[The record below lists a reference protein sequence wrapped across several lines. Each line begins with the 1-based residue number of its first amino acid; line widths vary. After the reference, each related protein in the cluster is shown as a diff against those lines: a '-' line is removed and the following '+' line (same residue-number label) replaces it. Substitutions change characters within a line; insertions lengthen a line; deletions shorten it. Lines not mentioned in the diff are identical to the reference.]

1 MERLEDFA
9 PAVVTAA
16 GSPTGR
22 PRLVAIDGRG
32 GGGKSALAERLGRAV
47 PSSTTV
53 HTDDVA
59 WWHSRF
65 GWTDLMI
72 EGILMPLR
80 AGEDVRYQP
89 PAWKQRGREGRL
101 EVPAASTMVL
111 IEGVGAAR
119 RELTNLIDAAIW
131 VQSDF
136 DLAMKRGLVRDMH
149 RDGTDHASAQR
160 EWDEWAAEEI
170 PFLSTDRPWDRAD
183 FIVAGTPSVSHDP
196 AVHVVTAPPL
206 PQHDTDADAT
216 QLPPTALHV
225 PTSAPCPM

>member
-9 PAVVTAA
+9 TAVVTTA
-16 GSPTGR
+16 GSPAGR

-32 GGGKSALAERLGRAV
+32 GGGKSALAERLSRAV
-47 PSSTTV
+47 PGSTTV

-65 GWTDLMI
+65 GWADLMA

-89 PAWKQRGREGRL
+89 PAWKKRGRQGVL
-101 EVPAASTMVL
+101 DVPATSTMVF

-119 RELTNLIDAAIW
+119 RELTHLIDAAIW

-136 DLAMKRGLVRDMH
+136 DLAMQRGLVRDMR
-149 RDGTDHASAQR
+149 RDGTDLASAQR
-160 EWDEWAAEEI
+160 EWDAWAAEEV
-170 PFLSTDRPWDRAD
+170 PFLSRDRPWDRAD
-183 FIVAGTPSVSHDP
+183 FIVAGTPPVNCDP

-206 PQHDTDADAT
+206 PQQDTDADAT
-216 QLPPTALHV
+216 
-225 PTSAPCPM
+225 